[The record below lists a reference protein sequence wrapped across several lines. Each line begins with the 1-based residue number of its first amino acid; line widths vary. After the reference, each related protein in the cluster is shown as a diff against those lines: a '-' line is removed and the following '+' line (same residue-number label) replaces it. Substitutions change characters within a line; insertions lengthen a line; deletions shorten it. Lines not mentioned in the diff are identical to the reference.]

1 MGALLGILVLV
12 GFGYFLYTVWKKPN
26 KYPTTI
32 SPPVPDVEPDPRK
45 DKR

>member
-1 MGALLGILVLV
+1 MSALLGILVLV

-26 KYPTTI
+26 KYPTNVAP
-32 SPPVPDVEPDPRK
+32 SAPDVEPDPRE